1 MIYIGLIINFYTGFS
16 VQQCIVKVSFRKLHP
31 QKLIWDFSNCLFYII
46 TATGFTR
53 QIDIIAIES
62 DLKSKLGIDHKHRWI
77 SIEGE
82 KLTFLKWDASI
93 TLLM

>member
-62 DLKSKLGIDHKHRWI
+62 DLKSKLGIDHKHRWM

>member
-16 VQQCIVKVSFRKLHP
+16 VQQCIVKVLFCKLHP
-31 QKLIWDFSNCLFYII
+31 QKLIWDFSNCLFY
-46 TATGFTR
+46 TGFTW

-62 DLKSKLGIDHKHRWI
+62 DLKSKLGIDHKHRWM

>member
-31 QKLIWDFSNCLFYII
+31 QKLIWDFSNCLFY
-46 TATGFTR
+46 TGFTW